1 MAALFVALSTSRL
14 PMADNKPLLP
24 GMQQN
29 NPALPDAIRDA
40 QIILCYASQR
50 GVPLD
55 EEVVKTIVETGS
67 HFASG
72 SMTDKQETAFWVA
85 LNTLAILVS
94 PVSVRSLRATNDA
107 ARTSR
112 AGLSRYFAGKS
123 PARSAVRWYT
133 FYALSTLILLL
144 LFQIYWL
151 FGTSITSDIQK
162 TNQKLVEAQAQV
174 RKIERPAADSQ
185 ARAKP
190 VSAESPASG
199 SSPDPDLQALKAQAS
214 GLRLQRDS
222 SYQLLSL
229 WSWPWQGL
237 ASALDGREDD
247 RALTDGVIGRET
259 ARFQTSLIVLEVFQR
274 YILPLLYGLLG
285 TCVFV
290 LRTLS
295 SEIRARTYTDAS
307 HIGFRIRL
315 YLGMLGGMV
324 FAWFATP
331 ESANGLFM
339 SLSPFAVAFL
349 AGYSVELLFA
359 VMDRFLG
366 AFTSNTPSKTGS

>member
-1 MAALFVALSTSRL
+1 
-14 PMADNKPLLP
+14 MADNKTHPP
-24 GMQQN
+24 GMQQY

-40 QIILCYASQR
+40 QVLLSYAAQR

-55 EEVVKTIVETGS
+55 EEVIRTIVETGS
-67 HFASG
+67 HHASG

-85 LNTLAILVS
+85 LNTLAATVS

-107 ARTSR
+107 AAPRT
-112 AGLSRYFAGKS
+112 GLRRYFAGRS

-151 FGTSITSDIQK
+151 SGTSITSDILK
-162 TNQKLVEAQAQV
+162 TNQKITE
-174 RKIERPAADSQ
+174 
-185 ARAKP
+185 ARAQERKLERTSTGAQIRANP
-190 VSAESPASG
+190 VSAESPVLNSMQ
-199 SSPDPDLQALKAQAS
+199 DPDLQAVKAQVS
-214 GLRLQRDS
+214 NLRLQRDS
-222 SYQLLSL
+222 SYELLTL

-237 ASALDGREDD
+237 ASALDGREGDD
-247 RALTDGVIGRET
+247 AVADAVIGTDT

-295 SEIRARTYTDAS
+295 SEIRTRTYSDAS

-366 AFTSNTPSKTGS
+366 AFTSKTAS

>member
-1 MAALFVALSTSRL
+1 VDIEVA
-14 PMADNKPLLP
+14 PMAVNNTPLP

-29 NPALPDAIRDA
+29 NPVLPYAIRDA
-40 QIILCYASQR
+40 QVLLGYASQR
-50 GVPLD
+50 SAPLD
-55 EEVVKTIVETGS
+55 EEIVRTLVESGS
-67 HFASG
+67 AHASG
-72 SMTDKQETAFWVA
+72 SMTDKQETAFWIA
-85 LNTLAILVS
+85 LNTLAASVS
-94 PVSVRSLRATNDA
+94 PVSVRSLRATDDA
-107 ARTSR
+107 EGARRTGLR
-112 AGLSRYFAGKS
+112 RYLAGGS

-151 FGTSITSDIQK
+151 FGTSITSDILK
-162 TNQKLVEAQAQV
+162 TNQKFMEAQAQE
-174 RKIERPAADSQ
+174 RKLERTATDAQ
-185 ARAKP
+185 VKAKA
-190 VSAESPASG
+190 VSAEAPVR
-199 SSPDPDLQALKAQAS
+199 SSALDPDLPAVQAQVS
-214 GLRLQRDS
+214 NLRLQRDS
-222 SYQLLSL
+222 SHELLSL

-247 RALTDGVIGRET
+247 GAFADAVIGTDT
-259 ARFQTSLIVLEVFQR
+259 ARLQTSLIVLEVFQR

-295 SEIRARTYTDAS
+295 SEIRMRTYSDAS

-366 AFTSNTPSKTGS
+366 AFTSTNKSGS